1 MTVAPIFFTMNAEKG
16 RSLLQI
22 QQKKNT
28 FAAKINKR
36 ETIMSKMRFFALQE
50 LANRRPLEVNIPSNK

>member
-28 FAAKINKR
+28 FEKAGIHFIENVDEIGKQILNTINK
-36 ETIMSKMRFFALQE
+36 KKGNQ
-50 LANRRPLEVNIPSNK
+50 